1 MPVQSPLC
9 KKNQYRNDQKIVRTV
24 ATILSV
30 MLIPSILWGAGEPP
44 DFVEKPK
51 SKLIKINKSKK
62 DQVKNSN
69 LTKER
74 AKTNTPLENG
84 TFQEHNVINDLSDL
98 EEGISQNN
106 QTKDHQKMTKKLN
119 KLIKLKQFDTAYIT
133 LQNASQN
140 YFTKDTLKMKKKL
153 KLFYLIE
160 KKASENTSM
169 FGKDE
174 SLDEV
179 AVQATKRLYREAQ
192 VAYLGGA
199 LDLSKDLLIQTLFL
213 NRRHF
218 QAKQLMRYGLKKT
231 RDAYKIENLENKYWK
246 TSLTSIYSGYP
257 ERALKDLE
265 VLSYFDPENP
275 LIFERM
281 GSAYYSMG
289 KPKDAIQAWKR
300 TLYLDPQNKELKI
313 FITNAEKE
321 EKRQSQELK
330 RMLNQ
335 KKKKNKKETDTD
347 VKMQVLG
354 VYESSNSAYS
364 FAQEVRQQLKTD
376 SIVVKERIDGKW
388 EVSVPQNQ
396 PTKEVK

>member
-1 MPVQSPLC
+1 
-9 KKNQYRNDQKIVRTV
+9 
-24 ATILSV
+24 
-30 MLIPSILWGAGEPP
+30 
-44 DFVEKPK
+44 
-51 SKLIKINKSKK
+51 
-62 DQVKNSN
+62 
-69 LTKER
+69 
-74 AKTNTPLENG
+74 
-84 TFQEHNVINDLSDL
+84 
-98 EEGISQNN
+98 
-106 QTKDHQKMTKKLN
+106 
-119 KLIKLKQFDTAYIT
+119 
-133 LQNASQN
+133 
-140 YFTKDTLKMKKKL
+140 
-153 KLFYLIE
+153 
-160 KKASENTSM
+160 M

-179 AVQATKRLYREAQ
+179 TVQATRRLYREAQ
-192 VAYLGGA
+192 AAYLGGE

-265 VLSYFDPENP
+265 ILSYFDPENP

-321 EKRQSQELK
+321 EKRQNQELK

-354 VYESSNSAYS
+354 VYESSNRAYS

-376 SIVVKERIDGKW
+376 SVVVKERMDGKW

>member
-1 MPVQSPLC
+1 MPVKFPLY
-9 KKNQYRNDQKIVRTV
+9 KKNQYKNDQKIVRTV
-24 ATILSV
+24 ATILSI
-30 MLIPSILWGAGEPP
+30 MLIPSILLGAGEPP
-44 DFVEKPK
+44 EFVEKPK
-51 SKLIKINKSKK
+51 SRLMKIKKSKK
-62 DQVKNSN
+62 DQVKNNN

-74 AKTNTPLENG
+74 ATTNTALEHG
-84 TFQEHNVINDLSDL
+84 TFQENNVINDLSDL
-98 EEGISQNN
+98 EEAITQNN

-119 KLIKLKQFDTAYIT
+119 QLIKLKQFDTAYIT

-140 YFTKDTLKMKKKL
+140 YLTKDTLKMKEKL

-179 AVQATKRLYREAQ
+179 TVQATRRLYREAQ
-192 VAYLGGA
+192 AAYLGGE

-231 RDAYKIENLENKYWK
+231 RDAYKVENLENKYWK
-246 TSLTSIYSGYP
+246 TSLISIYSGYP

-265 VLSYFDPENP
+265 ILSYFDPENP

-354 VYESSNSAYS
+354 VYESSNRAYS

-376 SIVVKERIDGKW
+376 SVVVKERMDGKW